1 MAESSSI
8 SPGTRQ
14 TTYSEPATIRF
25 SRVPAWHIFDL
36 SGIDLMRRLLSKRR
50 RETLRHI
57 AIVSAVG
64 VETLLL
70 LVALVPASEWGRLG
84 EPADPIPAALA
95 PLVAALFYLLPGVIG
110 ASCRVWQLAIVLA
123 TLPVWLDLGIFAV
136 AASEQTGP
144 FYLVQ
149 AANSGGVASTFELF
163 AALGLFGWLAA
174 TFLLG
179 ARGWHPL
186 KSLKP
191 SWPIIDRSYRPG
203 RAHSD
208 EE

>member
-1 MAESSSI
+1 MAESSSLF
-8 SPGTRQ
+8 PGARP
-14 TTYSEPATIRF
+14 TTRF
-25 SRVPAWHIFDL
+25 SRVPAGQI
-36 SGIDLMRRLLSKRR
+36 SGLPDIDLLSRLRSKQRREILRRLL
-50 RETLRHI
+50 
-57 AIVSAVG
+57 IVSAVG
-64 VETLLL
+64 AETLLL

-84 EPADPIPAALA
+84 EPADPVPATLA
-95 PLVAALFYLLPGVIG
+95 PLVAALFYLLPSVIG

-136 AASEQTGP
+136 AASGQTGP
-144 FYLVQ
+144 FYLAQ

-179 ARGWHPL
+179 ARVWRPL

-191 SWPIIDRSYRPG
+191 SWPVIDRSYRPG
-203 RAHSD
+203 RSSSD
-208 EE
+208 ED

>member
-1 MAESSSI
+1 MAESASI
-8 SPGTRQ
+8 FHGAR
-14 TTYSEPATIRF
+14 PATSRF
-25 SRVPAWHIFDL
+25 SRDPDWQTFDL
-36 SGIDLMRRLLSKRR
+36 SGADLMRRLRSKRR
-50 RETLRHI
+50 REILRRLVT
-57 AIVSAVG
+57 VSAVAA
-64 VETLLL
+64 ETLLL

-84 EPADPIPAALA
+84 KPADPIPATLA

-110 ASCRVWQLAIVLA
+110 ACCRLWQMAIVLA

-136 AASEQTGP
+136 AASGQTGP
-144 FYLVQ
+144 FYLAQ

-179 ARGWHPL
+179 ARAWHPL
-186 KSLKP
+186 QSLKP
-191 SWPIIDRSYRPG
+191 SWPIVDRSYRPG
-203 RAHSD
+203 KARSD